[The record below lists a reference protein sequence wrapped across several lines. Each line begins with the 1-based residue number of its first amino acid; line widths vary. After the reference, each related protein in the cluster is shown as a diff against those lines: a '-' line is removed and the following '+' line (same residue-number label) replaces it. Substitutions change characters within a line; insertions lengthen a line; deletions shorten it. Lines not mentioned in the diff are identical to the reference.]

1 MTAGLNIL
9 NGNDVLENVFHEF
22 KLFKFEKQ

>member
-1 MTAGLNIL
+1 MTAGLNML

-22 KLFKFEKQ
+22 KLLYFV